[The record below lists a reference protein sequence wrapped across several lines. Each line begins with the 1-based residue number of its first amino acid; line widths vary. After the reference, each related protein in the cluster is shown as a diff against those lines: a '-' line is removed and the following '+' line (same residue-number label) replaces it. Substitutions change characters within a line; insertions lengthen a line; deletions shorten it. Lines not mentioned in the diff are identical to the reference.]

1 MENEHLGR
9 ERLGSRTAR
18 AMVWVYASYIG
29 GRALTLLSKMAILA
43 RLLGPREF
51 GLVAL
56 ALIVTVA
63 LETLKDLGLTQ
74 ALIVATDEETEK
86 RAPTVF
92 FLTVAMGFVLWGV
105 TAALAPLMAEV
116 FDEPRV
122 TPILIALGFNFVLR
136 ALSATHA
143 ALAAKSLDFRKR
155 TFAEAG
161 DVAVRGL
168 VSIGLALAGAG
179 VWSIVVGYLVGTATL
194 VVVLWVMVEWRP
206 RLELR
211 LAGLSRMVR
220 FGGSITGIDVM
231 VAVNRNVDLIAVGA
245 VLGTVSLGLY
255 TLAYRIPELLVLN
268 FAVVGGYVLFPAFA
282 TLDREALRAAYLVA
296 FRYTVA
302 LALPLT
308 VAMVVLA
315 HPIVLVVFGEQW
327 VGAVGAMQLLA
338 LFALTIAIDIPAGT
352 VYKSS
357 GRADVLLKLAIPR
370 ALVVAGLMALFVDEG
385 IATAALIQLVVG
397 VGFVAIQLYL
407 TKRLLG
413 AGFRVLAVTAAPI
426 ALATAAMGAA
436 AAGLDY
442 VIAGP
447 WPSIAA
453 ASAVGAFVYLG
464 TLRVAAPDLVSGL
477 IERLKPTAATPMPPV
492 TREGATAAATA
503 PVPPGTPGGAP

>member
-1 MENEHLGR
+1 MEN

-29 GRALTLLSKMAILA
+29 GRALTLVSTVILA
-43 RLLGPREF
+43 RLLTPREF

-74 ALIVATDEETEK
+74 ALIVATDEETER
-86 RAPTVF
+86 RAPTIF
-92 FLTVAMGFVLWGV
+92 FLTVGIGFLLWGV
-105 TAALAPLMAEV
+105 TAAFAPLAAEI

-136 ALSATHA
+136 ALSATHS

-155 TFAEAG
+155 TIAEAG

-194 VVVLWVMVEWRP
+194 VVVLWAMVPWRP

-211 LAGLSRMVR
+211 LQGLSRMVR
-220 FGGSITGIDVM
+220 FGGSITGIDAM
-231 VAVNRNVDLIAVGA
+231 AAVNRNVDLIAVGQ
-245 VLGTVSLGLY
+245 VLGAASLGFY
-255 TLAYRIPELLVLN
+255 TLAYRVPELLVLN

-308 VAMVVLA
+308 VAMVALA
-315 HPIVLVVFGEQW
+315 DPIVLALFGEKW
-327 VGAVGAMQLLA
+327 IDAVGPMQLLA
-338 LFALTIAIDIPAGT
+338 LFALSIAIDIPAGT

-370 ALVVAGLMALFVDEG
+370 FFVLVALMVLFAGDGIDAVALA
-385 IATAALIQLVVG
+385 QLG
-397 VGFVAIQLYL
+397 VGAGFLAIQLFL

-413 AGFRVLAVTAAPI
+413 AGFRVLAVTAAPVV
-426 ALATAAMGAA
+426 LATGAMGAA
-436 AAGLDY
+436 IVGLDQA
-442 VIAGP
+442 IAAP

-453 ASAVGAFVYLG
+453 ASAVGAVVYLG
-464 TLRVAAPDLVSGL
+464 TLRVTAPDLVGGL
-477 IERLKPTAATPMPPV
+477 IERLKPGAAAPVPPV
-492 TREGATAAATA
+492 VREGTTAAATA
-503 PVPPGTPGGAP
+503 PVPPGTPEGAP